1 MLVASDPL
9 LQIVATRGCELAQ
22 RYLLTLEF
30 ETVAR
35 VGSGVGSLVGGNVG
49 GFVGAF
55 VGGNVGGFVGAFVG
69 GLVGSFVGRFVG
81 ALVGSF
87 VGRFVGALVGSFVG
101 TFVGALVGSFVGTFV
116 GALVGFVGTFVG
128 AGVGG
133 AVTIGFTVIAKS
145 STSSYPLPDTH
156 FAALA
161 TPEAPYIKFTRTA
174 WIAPWGNVYVAVTT
188 WLPPPGHV

>member
-1 MLVASDPL
+1 MFTEGHMLVASDPL

-35 VGSGVGSLVGGNVG
+35 VGSGVGGLVGGNVG

-55 VGGNVGGFVGAFVG
+55 VGGLVGSLVGRFVGA
-69 GLVGSFVGRFVG
+69 LVGSFVGRFVG

-101 TFVGALVGSFVGTFV
+101 RFV